1 MQHGRSFRI
10 TAGWLV
16 VAALCNLIGG
26 TAAAAPQA
34 LIGTTLRP
42 IQDGEALVSNLIG
55 LLAGDKEAPRPAFS
69 RIVVTEDG
77 PQRLVVTVSYSG
89 LPKLLL
95 QAEVTGRNRRPQS
108 EIEAQTVSLTEAAGE
123 TTITLMLRSD
133 ASQEAPLESAYLR
146 VTAVNP
152 ARPSDRVLSR
162 LFAFSRTKKWTP
174 SSGALPQV
182 QTVSPEPIGTAR
194 ALGDKPNY
202 TAPPRVLVPIKPPLP
217 AAAGTVRDHRTG
229 AAPAPAVRDHRTGA
243 AAQPPPVASRGGGG
257 VVVSDTVAGQ
267 RRETAKRTRPAAD
280 VMAPGTRLLQIE
292 QVKYGVKPEDA
303 QKGALGPAAA
313 PIELLEGL
321 TTEDIGL
328 SPATLLS
335 IATNIYPDKNA
346 ASGVFYYHP
355 RSYHLEWTPEG
366 GHGMRILYGASAEAA
381 AAGDVLMAARLQSGL
396 DLAEVQLARDLLDA
410 YQRRNPSAIT
420 TKGALTLRPLP
431 LQKGGVD
438 VSLAAVLGQYSIPNE
453 KVAITG
459 LSDVLGEIEV
469 SWITD
474 PVTKENLQLALVQD
488 IGVNGSVVFAAT
500 GGELAPQ
507 VPISIQLAD
516 RNSFGRVRWNRA
528 DGYRNNTPYPVR
540 LRYLHALVVD
550 PVKHLPILYT
560 WSLGDATV
568 APGARVDWSGARV
581 PAWID
586 TIAKRLWVDYAVVE
600 TCDPCDRQVLDRITG
615 GVSAITA
622 DQITFHTITPLA
634 DVGGYELTAKVRSKY
649 FDPKDRASVEK
660 TIVLKA
666 DNQDFVLKPIFTV
679 DRPDGEPLFEYLLE
693 LAMPD
698 GTIYKG
704 TRWIPSDGVR
714 VLIGRAQLEQ
724 SIGKLPGKQH
734 E

>member
-1 MQHGRSFRI
+1 MQHGFSFRA

-16 VAALCNLIGG
+16 VAALCGVIGE
-26 TAAAAPQA
+26 TAAGAAQG
-34 LIGTTLRP
+34 LTGTTLRP
-42 IQDGEALVSNLIG
+42 IQDGEALVTGLID
-55 LLAGDKEAPRPAFS
+55 LIAGDRDAPRPAFS
-69 RIVVTEDG
+69 RVVVTEDG
-77 PQRLVVTVSYSG
+77 AQRLVVTVSYSG
-89 LPKLLL
+89 LPNLQL

-108 EIEAQTVSLTEAAGE
+108 EVEAQAVSLTQAAGE
-123 TTITLMLRSD
+123 TTLTLMLRPD
-133 ASQEAPLESAYLR
+133 ASPEAPLESAYLR
-146 VTAVNP
+146 LTAVDP
-152 ARPSDRVLSR
+152 MRPSDRVLSR
-162 LFAFSRTKKWTP
+162 LFAFSRIKKWTP
-174 SSGALPQV
+174 STSASPQV
-182 QTVSPEPIGTAR
+182 QRVSPEPIGTAR

-202 TAPPRVLVPIKPPLP
+202 TPPPRVLVPIKPPVARP
-217 AAAGTVRDHRTG
+217 AGTVRDHRTG
-229 AAPAPAVRDHRTGA
+229 AAPNPRVRDHRTGA

-257 VVVSDTVAGQ
+257 VVVSDAVARQ
-267 RRETAKRTRPAAD
+267 RSETARKTRAASE
-280 VMAPGTRLLQIE
+280 VLAPGSRLLKME
-292 QVKYGVKPEDA
+292 QVQYGVKPEDA

-328 SPATLLS
+328 SPAALLS

-366 GHGMRILYGASAEAA
+366 GHGMRILYGASAGAD

-396 DLAEVQLARDLLDA
+396 DLAEVQLARDLLEA
-410 YQRRNPSAIT
+410 YQRRNPSAIP
-420 TKGALTLRPLP
+420 KGALTLRPLP

-438 VSLAAVLGQYSIPNE
+438 VSIAAVLGQYSIPSE

-500 GGELAPQ
+500 GGDLAPQ

-528 DGYRNNTPYPVR
+528 DGYHNNTPYPVR

-560 WSLGDATV
+560 WSLDDTTV
-568 APGARVDWSGARV
+568 APGARVEWSGARV

-586 TIAKRLWVDYAVVE
+586 TTAKRLWVDYAVVE

-649 FDPKDRASVEK
+649 FDPKDRAPVEK
-660 TIVLKA
+660 SIVLKA
-666 DNQDFVLKPIFTV
+666 DNQDFVLTPIFNV
-679 DRPDGEPLFEYLLE
+679 DRPDGAPLFEYLLE

-698 GTIYKG
+698 GTIHKG

-724 SIGKLPGKQH
+724 SIGMLPGKVQ
-734 E
+734 